1 MKADGHV
8 DRGEGF
14 RPHGGGNGIGREV
27 VLGLISRG
35 ERVAAVDLSESG
47 PTETARLIAAAE
59 GLLTSRILNVS
70 ACPAVEKLPGDAMTA
85 PVSPAKCRRWQ
96 PKVGWE

>member
-1 MKADGHV
+1 VKADGHA

-47 PTETARLIAAAE
+47 PTETARLTAAAE
-59 GLLTSRILNVS
+59 GLLTSHVLNVS
-70 ACPAVEKLPGDAMTA
+70 DRPAVEKLPGDAVTA
-85 PVSPAKCRRWQ
+85 PVSPATCKRWQ
-96 PKVGWE
+96 PTVGWE